1 MPDAEGHGP
10 TDGLPDLP
18 PEWGPVVVPDDA
30 SALAGEAALLRRELR
45 RQAARRR
52 WQRRLRLLP
61 RPGGWS
67 PLALPLL
74 ILLVAV
80 LSTAAGLLAVTW
92 PRSSRSTE
100 RPTVTSPAA
109 PTELVGRP
117 LPALDLVDARQA
129 PVPLRGLLPAMI
141 LLVDACACADRV
153 AEAAATAPAGVTVI
167 TVAGGRTV
175 PDAAPPPGAPV
186 RALADPAGGL
196 RAFLNVPAVAGRATA
211 LLVDRSGRLVAVV
224 PEVATVA
231 DYRAE
236 LVGLAG

>member
-30 SALAGEAALLRRELR
+30 SALAGDAALLRRELR

-80 LSTAAGLLAVTW
+80 LTTAAGLLAVTW

-100 RPTVTSPAA
+100 RPHDHLARLPDRTGRPAA
-109 PTELVGRP
+109 AGTGPGRRAPGARAAARAAAPSGRP
-117 LPALDLVDARQA
+117 TPLAA
-129 PVPLRGLLPAMI
+129 P
-141 LLVDACACADRV
+141 
-153 AEAAATAPAGVTVI
+153 
-167 TVAGGRTV
+167 
-175 PDAAPPPGAPV
+175 APPPASP
-186 RALADPAGGL
+186 R
-196 RAFLNVPAVAGRATA
+196 
-211 LLVDRSGRLVAVV
+211 RLVA
-224 PEVATVA
+224 A
-231 DYRAE
+231 RAAA
-236 LVGLAG
+236 VDP